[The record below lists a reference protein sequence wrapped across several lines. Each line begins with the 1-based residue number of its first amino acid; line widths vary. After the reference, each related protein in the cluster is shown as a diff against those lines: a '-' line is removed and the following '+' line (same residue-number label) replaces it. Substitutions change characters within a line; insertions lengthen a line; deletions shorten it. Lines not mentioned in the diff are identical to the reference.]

1 MKFLPIV
8 LLLWAVTIIPA
19 HGQESIN
26 PSLMVQKIDVPADD
40 FNKVERDAIP
50 IPLESTHSG
59 SWQITIQNKLLY
71 GNPNGN
77 AIVRIY
83 DANTA
88 DKFVEIGMSS
98 PPERRF
104 WVAMNFPDIGYI
116 PAARIDKGGWSE
128 GVNVIA
134 AYSNAQGISISN
146 GQRIVVSGVDLKD
159 FVVGS
164 YAVYGM
170 VEETD
175 PPAINSGNLYIE
187 MMSGDVSQ
195 NPFHYYPFYVTGAVG
210 AIIGVLLV
218 LKRRS

>member
-1 MKFLPIV
+1 MKFLPII
-8 LLLWAVTIIPA
+8 LLLCAVAVIPA
-19 HGQESIN
+19 YGQGEAN
-26 PSLMVQKIDVPADD
+26 LSLTVQKIDVPADD
-40 FNKVERDAIP
+40 FNKVERDATP
-50 IPLESTHSG
+50 IPFESTHEG
-59 SWQITIQNKLLY
+59 TWQITIQNKLLY

-88 DKFVEIGMSS
+88 DKFIEIGMAS

-104 WVAMNFPDIGYI
+104 WVALNFPDIGYI
-116 PAARIDKGGWSE
+116 PATRIDKGGWFE

-134 AYSNAQGISISN
+134 AHSNIQGISISN
-146 GQRIVVSGVDLKD
+146 GQRIVLSGVDLKD

-170 VEETD
+170 MEETD
-175 PPAINSGNLYIE
+175 PPAMNSGNLHIE

-195 NPFHYYPFYVTGAVG
+195 NPFHYYPYYVTGVVG

-218 LKRRS
+218 LKKRS